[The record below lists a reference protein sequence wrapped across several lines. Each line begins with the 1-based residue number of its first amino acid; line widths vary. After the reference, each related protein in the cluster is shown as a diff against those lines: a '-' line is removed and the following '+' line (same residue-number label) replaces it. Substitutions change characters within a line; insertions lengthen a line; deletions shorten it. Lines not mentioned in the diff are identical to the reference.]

1 MKDADYRKIEQL
13 LEEPKTILIS
23 THRSPDGDAIGSSL
37 GLAGVLVQ
45 FGHEVSVV
53 VPDEYPHFLKWM
65 EGTERIQVFEQDAK
79 KARQLA
85 EEAEVIFSLDYN
97 ALHRIGDFGES
108 IAQANAIKIMIDHH
122 QQPDEFPDFMLSD
135 NNASSTAELVY
146 VFLQKLGW
154 TSKVNK
160 GIAEAL
166 YTGIL
171 TDTGSFRFNSTS
183 ANTHRITAE
192 LMDTGLQVDEVYN
205 QIFDT
210 NRLERLRLMGYTLS
224 EKLKVIPGKPVAYLS
239 LSNEELDR
247 FNFERGDTEGLVN
260 FGLSIEGIKFAAFFR
275 ESKESD
281 YIRISLR
288 SKEDVNV
295 NEFARAHFNGG
306 GHINAAGGRSDL
318 SLKQTIEKF
327 ETIVTSIEF

>member
-1 MKDADYRKIEQL
+1 MKQEDYRKIEQL
-13 LEEPKTILIS
+13 LEQPKAILIS
-23 THRSPDGDAIGSSL
+23 THRSPDGDAVGSSL
-37 GLAGVLVQ
+37 GLAGVLAQ
-45 FGHEVSVV
+45 FGHEVNVV
-53 VPDEYPHFLKWM
+53 VPDDYPHFLKWLK
-65 EGTERIQVFEQDAK
+65 GTERIQVFEQDAK

-85 EEAEVIFSLDYN
+85 ENAEVIFSLDYN
-97 ALHRIGDFGES
+97 ALHRIGDFGEA
-108 IAQANAIKIMIDHH
+108 IAQANAVKIMIDHH
-122 QQPDEFPDFMLSD
+122 QQPDDFPDYMLSD
-135 NNASSTAELVY
+135 IEASSTAELIY
-146 VFLQKLGW
+146 VFLQNLGW

-160 GIAEAL
+160 SIAEAL
-166 YTGIL
+166 YTGIV

-183 ANTHRITAE
+183 AHTHRITAE
-192 LMDTGLQVDEVYN
+192 LMDAGLQVDEVYN
-205 QIFDT
+205 RIFDT

-224 EKLKVIPGKPVAYLS
+224 EKLKVIPGKPVAYIS

-260 FGLSIEGIKFAAFFR
+260 YGLSIEGIKFAAFFR
-275 ESKESD
+275 ESNESD

-306 GHINAAGGRSDL
+306 GHVNAAGGRSDL

-327 ETIVTSIEF
+327 ETIVTNTDF